1 MLLLPVA
8 TPTPTAVAQA
18 NCLPRPSHM
27 PVHMTIPNPF
37 VAWYFIYQIS
47 FLVIRATL
55 PTLVVRALGCR
66 RDDGGWHGLQVR
78 PRHALHITQN
88 SNSQIQPPL
97 LTKYILCM
105 SHQAWLQRYNYKQ
118 PNQFFSELNEKQAQE
133 LNKVMN
139 YQLLFIFLKFNIV
152 IPQSLIL
159 FPSIKN
165 IQQERTYV
173 WLRQKTMKPL
183 IQPLIWCQKPN
194 FISSVCVVWK
204 YHWMVNTPPVRCVY
218 YHEKR
223 TKKKF

>member
-66 RDDGGWHGLQVR
+66 DDGGWYGLQVR
-78 PRHALHITQN
+78 PRPPHYPKQV
-88 SNSQIQPPL
+88 QPPL

-105 SHQAWLQRYNYKQ
+105 SQAWLQRYNYKQ

-159 FPSIKN
+159 FPPSIAKN
-165 IQQERTYV
+165 ILQQERTYV